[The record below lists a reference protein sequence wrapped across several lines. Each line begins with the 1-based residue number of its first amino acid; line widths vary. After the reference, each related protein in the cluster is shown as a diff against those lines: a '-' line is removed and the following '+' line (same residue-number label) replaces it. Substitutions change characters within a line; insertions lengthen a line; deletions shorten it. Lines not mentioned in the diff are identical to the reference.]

1 VAEIR
6 TLIVDDED
14 DLRLL
19 LRLAIERRNEG
30 LTVAGEAAAGAAALE
45 QLDEVDPTVVVLDQ
59 MMPGMDGLET
69 ARRILERR
77 PGQLI
82 VLYSAFMDA
91 DLEAQAKAT
100 GITACMRKGKAKELA
115 EFVHELAA
123 GAA

>member
-1 VAEIR
+1 MAEIR
-6 TLIVDDED
+6 TFIVDDEA
-14 DLRLL
+14 DLRFL

-30 LTVAGEAAAGAAALE
+30 LTVAGEAAAGAEALE
-45 QLDEVDPTVVVLDQ
+45 KVDEVDPTVIVLDQ

-77 PGQLI
+77 PQQLI
-82 VLYSAFMDA
+82 VLYSAFMDD
-91 DLEAQAKAT
+91 DLEAQARAT

-115 EFVHELAA
+115 DFVHELAA